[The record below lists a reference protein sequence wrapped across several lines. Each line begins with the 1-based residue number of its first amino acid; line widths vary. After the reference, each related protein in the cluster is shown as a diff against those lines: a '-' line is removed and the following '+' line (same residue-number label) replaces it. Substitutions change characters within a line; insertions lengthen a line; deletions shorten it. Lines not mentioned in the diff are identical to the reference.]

1 MIKVMTVFGTRP
13 EAIKM
18 APLVLELKQREGIEP
33 IVVVTAQHRE
43 MLDQVLQLF
52 KITPD
57 YDLDVMKKNQTLFDV
72 TTRVLHGLDEV
83 MKEAKPDIVLVHGDT
98 TTTFAAS
105 LAAFYNQIAIG
116 HVEAGLRTY
125 NKYSPYPE
133 EMNRQ
138 LTGVMADLHFA
149 PTETSAENLL
159 RENKTEADIFV
170 TGNTAIDALKTT
182 VQDGYD
188 NELLN
193 QITAENK
200 RLVLLT
206 AHRRENLGEPMRNM
220 FRAVRRLIEKY
231 DDIEVV
237 YPVHMNPI
245 VRELAGEILNDLD
258 RVHLIEPL
266 DVFDFHNY
274 ASRSHLILTDSGGV
288 QEEAPSLGVPVLVLR
303 DTTERPEGV
312 AAGTLKL
319 AGVEEEVIFGLAD
332 ELLSDASAHQKMAK
346 ASNPYGDG
354 EASRRIVD
362 AIVERFTR

>member
-43 MLDQVLQLF
+43 MLDQVLSLF

-159 RENKTEADIFV
+159 RENKTEEDIFI

-182 VQDGYD
+182 VQDDYD
-188 NELLN
+188 DELLN
-193 QITAENK
+193 NIMADQK

-237 YPVHMNPI
+237 YPVHMNPV

-319 AGVEEEVIFGLAD
+319 AGVEEEVIFSLAD
-332 ELLSDASAHQKMAK
+332 ELLSDASAHQQMAK

>member
-18 APLVLELKQREGIEP
+18 APLVLELKNREGIEP

-52 KITPD
+52 NITPD

-149 PTETSAENLL
+149 PTETSADNLL
-159 RENKTEADIFV
+159 RENKKEADIFV

-182 VQDGYD
+182 VQDDYD

-193 QITAENK
+193 SIMAQEK

-332 ELLSDASAHQKMAK
+332 ELLSDAAAHQSMAK